1 MEEINLDQ
9 MIQPL
14 QRNDFT
20 EDMYIDLPSLT
31 QQYDDNNY
39 MDIYKPQ
46 SQLQEYITDD
56 DDDFETTD
64 DYDIPEYLETQLN
77 TLNNGSTQQQ
87 QQLYP
92 PDIIVNG
99 TKQQQQQPQLY
110 PPDIIVNGTK
120 QQQQQQQQPQLY
132 PPDIIVNGTNGTKQ
146 QQQYNLLL
154 SLFQNQQREK
164 YTAQPIEI
172 QDVGNRDNLLQKIQ
186 DQIGLKRRFLA
197 NKQNDLKEYIST
209 NEFLRGVKEDYSKYN
224 DYIMNEK
231 QKQMQ
236 AFETLKQYSEDLRM
250 NGELTEERLRDAI
263 RDQKYIMEEMGN
275 LKQQLDEYTCPGK

>member
-1 MEEINLDQ
+1 MEEFNLGQ
-9 MIQPL
+9 TIQPL
-14 QRNDFT
+14 QRDDST
-20 EDMYIDLPSLT
+20 ENMYIDLPSLT

-39 MDIYKPQ
+39 LDIYKPQSQ

-56 DDDFETTD
+56 DDDFETN

-77 TLNNGSTQQQ
+77 TLNNQ
-87 QQLYP
+87 Y
-92 PDIIVNG
+92 
-99 TKQQQQQPQLY
+99 
-110 PPDIIVNGTK
+110 
-120 QQQQQQQQPQLY
+120 QQQQQQQQLLPPNIVINGQQNQQHKLY
-132 PPDIIVNGTNGTKQ
+132 PPDIIIKPQ
-146 QQQYNLLL
+146 QQQYNKEEQEQYNNLL

-164 YTAQPIEI
+164 YTAQPLEI
-172 QDVGNRDNLLQKIQ
+172 LDVGNRDNLLQKIQ

-231 QKQMQ
+231 KQQIQ

-250 NGELTEERLRDAI
+250 NGELTQDKVREAI

-275 LKQQLDEYTCPGK
+275 LKQHLNEYTCPGK